1 VNENRFGDDHLLSI
15 DVNSLSFRKFVK
27 EGLTKD
33 TRNDLHRFFFWACA
47 AVVTFS
53 IGFYRGVIKE
63 DHKQQVVYL

>member
-1 VNENRFGDDHLLSI
+1 LSRISGEGLVVATGRFHCWSETI
-15 DVNSLSFRKFVK
+15 F
-27 EGLTKD
+27 GLTKE
-33 TRNDLHRFFFWACA
+33 TRNELHRFFFWACA